1 MVKSQRIGSAFTALG
16 LIGALAACASPGANA
31 TRSASVAAAGQN
43 VGVATRAQIALE
55 QGDHATAIDFA
66 ERAVE
71 GTPRDAGFR
80 ALLGNA
86 YFSGGRFASAEAAY
100 RDSLVL
106 SPNQPQLV
114 LKLAL
119 VAIAQG
125 KNGEALAQLDA
136 ARG

>member
-86 YFSGGRFASAEAAY
+86 YFAGGRFASAEAAY
-100 RDSLVL
+100 KDSLTL

-114 LKLAL
+114 DRKS
-119 VAIAQG
+119 VV
-125 KNGEALAQLDA
+125 
-136 ARG
+136 